1 MSAMSL
7 HPSGIQF
14 GDFVLSDESINAFL
28 INSAIYP
35 AGYCK
40 DTFFART

>member
-1 MSAMSL
+1 MSL
-7 HPSGIQF
+7 HPSGIYF